1 VKTPAGHF
9 LSGCK
14 VLLRL
19 QKTKTETVMKYDD
32 VAAIILAAG
41 LGKRMKSTRA
51 KVLHEVLQRP
61 MILYVVDTARAVA
74 GDHVIVV
81 VGHQADRVRQVVRAH
96 AATRFAQQ
104 DQQLGTGHAVGCALP
119 QIPET
124 CRQVIILCG
133 DVPLISSQTIENL
146 IADHRRHRRHLT
158 VLAVEVDDP
167 TGYGRILQDACGR
180 VIGIVEEADATDEEK
195 RLRVINTGIYCVDK
209 AYLAVAL
216 GEIDSDNA
224 QGELYL
230 TDIVSVGYREKW
242 NVGALPAADPAEF
255 LGINSRRD
263 LQEVEGI
270 LRRRQA

>member
-1 VKTPAGHF
+1 MRHF
-9 LSGCK
+9 FGVCRA
-14 VLLRL
+14 LLRAA
-19 QKTKTETVMKYDD
+19 KPEMETVMQYDD

-96 AATRFAQQ
+96 AATRFTLQ
-104 DQQLGTGHAVGCALP
+104 DRQLGTGHAVQCALP

-133 DVPLISSQTIENL
+133 DVPLITSQTIENL
-146 IADHRRHRRHLT
+146 IADHRRHQRHAT
-158 VLAVEVDDP
+158 VLAVEVEDP
-167 TGYGRILQDACGR
+167 TGYGRILQDARGR
-180 VIGIVEEADATDEEK
+180 VVGIVEEADATDEEK
-195 RLRVINTGIYCVDK
+195 GLRVINTGIYCVDK
-209 AYLAVAL
+209 DYLPVAL
-216 GEIDSDNA
+216 KEIDNDNA

-242 NVGALPAADPAEF
+242 NVGALLAADPAEF
-255 LGINSRRD
+255 LGINSRQD
-263 LQEVEGI
+263 LQQVEGI